1 MESPVYEG
9 DPEFQESSCSSEF
22 VLESPKSVKEFE
34 NKNGQQ
40 WAKQIVIDYWKR
52 VDEGWLLAPLLKILS
67 VIAKENPTPGGLSR
81 SYHLEVKTNMLL
93 MQI

>member
-34 NKNGQQ
+34 NNYIHNKDKNKHLIKIMLIFDVQ
-40 WAKQIVIDYWKR
+40 R
-52 VDEGWLLAPLLKILS
+52 LHKIL
-67 VIAKENPTPGGLSR
+67 E
-81 SYHLEVKTNMLL
+81 YHIKN
-93 MQI
+93 